1 MIMGRKEV
9 GGVKVFWKLK
19 SKNKEAILGINIK
32 QMCVFESVLFIME
45 EILVQIYNTLKCKNV
60 KILSNKSI

>member
-1 MIMGRKEV
+1 M
-9 GGVKVFWKLK
+9 KLK
-19 SKNKEAILGINIK
+19 SKNKEAILGINVK

-60 KILSNKSI
+60 KILSNQFKFNLLRYLGVT